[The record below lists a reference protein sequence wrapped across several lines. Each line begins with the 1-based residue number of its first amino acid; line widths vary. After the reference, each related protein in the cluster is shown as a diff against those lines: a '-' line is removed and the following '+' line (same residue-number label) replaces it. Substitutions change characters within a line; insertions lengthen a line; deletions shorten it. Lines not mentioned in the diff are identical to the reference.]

1 MKRLLSFIL
10 VLCTLST
17 ACMVCATESETENT
31 PSVYI
36 EELSG
41 AELFA
46 TKLPIDS
53 TITRKSMTW
62 TQPNGYTAYRIW
74 VENTTSVEMKV
85 TIVDSKNKTQAF
97 YVPSKGSKT
106 FTNNHAVTGDYVIS
120 FYTGTVAPSGSVR
133 VRISTESLL

>member
-17 ACMVCATESETENT
+17 ACMVCATGSEIENT
-31 PSVYI
+31 PPACI

-46 TKLPIDS
+46 TKLPIDT
-53 TITRKSMTW
+53 TITRKSITW
-62 TQPNGYTAYRIW
+62 SQPNGYTAYRIW

-97 YVPSKGSKT
+97 YVPSKGNKT
-106 FTNNHAVTGDYVIS
+106 FTDNRAVTGKYTIS
-120 FYTGTVAPSGSVR
+120 FYTGTVTPTGLVR
-133 VRISTESLL
+133 VRVSTESLL

>member
-17 ACMVCATESETENT
+17 ACMVYATGSETENT
-31 PSVYI
+31 SPACI

-41 AELFA
+41 VDLFSS
-46 TKLPIDS
+46 KLQVDAS
-53 TITRKSMTW
+53 ITRKSMTW

-106 FTNNHAVTGDYVIS
+106 FTDNHAVTGNCTIS

-133 VRISTESLL
+133 VRVSTESLL

>member
-62 TQPNGYTAYRIW
+62 TQPNRYTAYRIW

-85 TIVDSKNKTQAF
+85 TIVDSKNKTQEF
-97 YVPSKGSKT
+97 YVPSKGNKT
-106 FTNNHAVTGDYVIS
+106 FTDNRAVTGDYTIS
-120 FYTGTVAPSGSVR
+120 FYTGNVAPSGSVR
-133 VRISTESLL
+133 VRVSTESLL

>member
-97 YVPSKGSKT
+97 YVPSKGNKT
-106 FTNNHAVTGDYVIS
+106 FTDNHAVTGNYTIS
-120 FYTGTVAPSGSVR
+120 FYTGNVAPSGSVR
-133 VRISTESLL
+133 VRVSTESLL

>member
-97 YVPSKGSKT
+97 YVPSKGNKT
-106 FTNNHAVTGDYVIS
+106 FTDNHAVTGNYTIS
-120 FYTGTVAPSGSVR
+120 FYTGNVAPSGSVR
-133 VRISTESLL
+133 VIVSTESLL

>member
-31 PSVYI
+31 SPACI

-41 AELFA
+41 ADLFSS
-46 TKLPIDS
+46 KLQVDAS
-53 TITRKSMTW
+53 ITRKSISW

-97 YVPSKGSKT
+97 YVPSKGNKT
-106 FTNNHAVTGDYVIS
+106 FTDNRAVTGNYTIS
-120 FYTGTVAPSGSVR
+120 FYTGNVAPSGSVR
-133 VRISTESLL
+133 VRVSTESLF

>member
-46 TKLPIDS
+46 TKLPIDN

-62 TQPNGYTAYRIW
+62 TQPDGYTAYRIW

-97 YVPSKGSKT
+97 YVPSKGNKT
-106 FTNNHAVTGDYVIS
+106 FTDNRAVTGKYTIS
-120 FYTGTVAPSGSVR
+120 FYTGTVTPTGLVR
-133 VRISTESLL
+133 VRVSTESLL

>member
-62 TQPNGYTAYRIW
+62 TQPNGYT
-74 VENTTSVEMKV
+74 TSVEMKV

-97 YVPSKGSKT
+97 YVPSKGNKT
-106 FTNNHAVTGDYVIS
+106 FTDNHAVTGNYTIS
-120 FYTGTVAPSGSVR
+120 FYTGNVAPSGSVR
-133 VRISTESLL
+133 VRVSTESLL